1 MSAQR
6 ASRWAAVLEGQ
17 RAPSRARRTVPL
29 AAASAAA
36 IGPRTPVLPCT
47 TCVPPRSLSGGERAC
62 WGPPQHAHKSLEKKE
77 QGLGPPKI
85 YWRFDRN
92 PCRSLKTLGNR
103 RTRLYFDVVPRYS
116 KKVVVPDTKPLWSA
130 SEESDSDSSRRNRRR
145 RKPHT
150 GAQKRAERGP
160 QEREDAQNRRIER
173 QNSYGSWRFTPARTV
188 AVI

>member
-1 MSAQR
+1 M
-6 ASRWAAVLEGQ
+6 
-17 RAPSRARRTVPL
+17 PL

-103 RTRLYFDVVPRYS
+103 RTRLYFDVVQRYS
-116 KKVVVPDTKPLWSA
+116 KKVVVPVTRPIIHKHAAANGNHVLYETKCYASLKTYDALGHGSA
-130 SEESDSDSSRRNRRR
+130 
-145 RKPHT
+145 KKG
-150 GAQKRAERGP
+150 GAATTAK
-160 QEREDAQNRRIER
+160 
-173 QNSYGSWRFTPARTV
+173 
-188 AVI
+188 

>member
-103 RTRLYFDVVPRYS
+103 RTRLVLRVRKLYF
-116 KKVVVPDTKPLWSA
+116 
-130 SEESDSDSSRRNRRR
+130 
-145 RKPHT
+145 
-150 GAQKRAERGP
+150 ERGYELVARP
-160 QEREDAQNRRIER
+160 YDMYPGSHRQAWRGRARPFRRVTRSSNLRQIPRFWVGTRVKAGKRCQLSAEED
-173 QNSYGSWRFTPARTV
+173 S
-188 AVI
+188 